1 MKTKHSYIAY
11 ISILYSLLIASCANI
26 GQPTGGDKD
35 SIPPQ
40 IVEMKPYIR
49 EKNFKGDEFKVTF
62 NEFVTMSELRQ
73 KMVISPAPK
82 EQPELKTRGKSFII
96 QFKDTLLQNTTYTLD
111 FKDAIADNNEGNKM
125 YNFRTSFSTGESIDT
140 LRIAGMVRDA
150 FTLKPLKDVSVF
162 VYKDL
167 SDSASIKNRPD
178 YVAKTNEEGVFI
190 VDGLASENYRVYAV
204 SDLNRD
210 YQLNNYSEPYA
221 FYPATVKPS
230 ASFTADKD
238 TIVRGLDTLLVSGT
252 IQYSPDPILLSQFQ
266 EKVLL
271 QSMNDYKRIDSTHF
285 YIAFTEAID
294 QNFKLEAINVDTPLD
309 EWLYKEANE
318 ENDSINYWITDPK
331 VYQNDTI
338 MLAVTYTVPDSLYQ
352 PKVQTDTLE
361 LLTPKKKT
369 LKKKRGRRK
378 VKDNKEEVPSFK
390 WETNASSSVNPYDYI
405 YLLSKEPIKGLN
417 KSNIQ
422 LTEKVDTVDVPVD
435 FTIINDT
442 LNRRKLFIDFKLEAG
457 KKYQLKVDSAA
468 TKNIYNENSEKLE
481 TNINVRKDDYYG
493 KIILSIANVQGPTLI
508 QLLKNNKKETVT
520 NEVRIEKDGEIE
532 FFYVKPGKYLIKAIF
547 DQNDNGIWDTGD
559 LLNHIQPEGVVYYQ
573 EVMKIRSNWDNE
585 KFWDLPLPI
594 KFTKDIVDPDE
605 PKKDVKKDKN

>member
-1 MKTKHSYIAY
+1 M
-11 ISILYSLLIASCANI
+11 YSLLIASCANI

-49 EKNFKGDEFKVTF
+49 ETNFKGDEFKVTF

-221 FYPATVKPS
+221 FYP
-230 ASFTADKD
+230 D
-238 TIVRGLDTLLVSGT
+238 
-252 IQYSPDPILLSQFQ
+252 
-266 EKVLL
+266 
-271 QSMNDYKRIDSTHF
+271 
-285 YIAFTEAID
+285 
-294 QNFKLEAINVDTPLD
+294 
-309 EWLYKEANE
+309 
-318 ENDSINYWITDPK
+318 
-331 VYQNDTI
+331 
-338 MLAVTYTVPDSLYQ
+338 
-352 PKVQTDTLE
+352 
-361 LLTPKKKT
+361 
-369 LKKKRGRRK
+369 RK
-378 VKDNKEEVPSFK
+378 
-390 WETNASSSVNPYDYI
+390 SV
-405 YLLSKEPIKGLN
+405 
-417 KSNIQ
+417 
-422 LTEKVDTVDVPVD
+422 V
-435 FTIINDT
+435 
-442 LNRRKLFIDFKLEAG
+442 
-457 KKYQLKVDSAA
+457 
-468 TKNIYNENSEKLE
+468 
-481 TNINVRKDDYYG
+481 
-493 KIILSIANVQGPTLI
+493 
-508 QLLKNNKKETVT
+508 
-520 NEVRIEKDGEIE
+520 
-532 FFYVKPGKYLIKAIF
+532 
-547 DQNDNGIWDTGD
+547 
-559 LLNHIQPEGVVYYQ
+559 
-573 EVMKIRSNWDNE
+573 
-585 KFWDLPLPI
+585 
-594 KFTKDIVDPDE
+594 
-605 PKKDVKKDKN
+605 